1 MSDINRRNMLRI
13 LGAAPAAAVAFTWT
27 TEEAVEAAQQ
37 SQQARRQAAA
47 ANQAYK
53 PRFFTDHE
61 YATIVALADLILPK
75 DSRSGSASEAGAPEF
90 IDYIVA
96 EQPDRQTAMRGGL
109 GWLDA
114 ECRERFDKAFVNC
127 VDAERRQLLDDI
139 AWPQKARAEMSHGVR
154 FFNTTRDLVATGFWS
169 SEIGVKDLGY
179 IGNTAVA
186 EWKGAP
192 PEVLQKL
199 GVSYE

>member
-53 PRFFTDHE
+53 PRFFTAQE

-96 EQPDRQTAMRGGL
+96 EQTDR
-109 GWLDA
+109 
-114 ECRERFDKAFVNC
+114 
-127 VDAERRQLLDDI
+127 
-139 AWPQKARAEMSHGVR
+139 
-154 FFNTTRDLVATGFWS
+154 
-169 SEIGVKDLGY
+169 
-179 IGNTAVA
+179 
-186 EWKGAP
+186 
-192 PEVLQKL
+192 
-199 GVSYE
+199 